1 MFVVSAAHAGICS
14 VSRASGYCQRDHALF
29 MLSTE
34 RPPAAPLA
42 EEQPGV
48 EIGKRPTSREPSAR
62 IGQEGHRDRSDAH
75 GNERRGRTQPLST
88 AQSGGLMD
96 RGAVAAAV
104 MRNAR
109 AAWRDQLRNEILA
122 VNPDLPKDEVERC
135 VEERVRGV
143 RSAAG
148 RASQESQRRERIAA
162 QRVLDRH
169 AELTVMAQALLDALK
184 AAGEVNV

>member
-1 MFVVSAAHAGICS
+1 
-14 VSRASGYCQRDHALF
+14 
-29 MLSTE
+29 
-34 RPPAAPLA
+34 
-42 EEQPGV
+42 
-48 EIGKRPTSREPSAR
+48 
-62 IGQEGHRDRSDAH
+62 
-75 GNERRGRTQPLST
+75 
-88 AQSGGLMD
+88 MD